1 MVKIKNI
8 KKSNNNKSN
17 NKSNGKYKKEQ
28 KQIVR
33 LSQKEKLLKFL
44 IENKN
49 PQSIRGASGAIIID
63 YKNTHNIVNEF
74 YPEVISK
81 EKIGNTNLIRLNIV
95 PNQDIYMVED
105 KRTKE
110 FLFKNPGLSVIKK
123 YVEEINYPFFI
134 VLVFGSYAKDTK
146 TEKSDIDICIISD
159 NKDKERE
166 LIGKLNLLSLR
177 LGIHEFTT
185 KEFTSM
191 IEKSQNN
198 LGHEIIKKNII
209 IYGIENYYNLISKW
223 MKKE

>member
-8 KKSNNNKSN
+8 KKNNKIGA
-17 NKSNGKYKKEQ
+17 K
-28 KQIVR
+28 

-49 PQSIRGASGAIIID
+49 PQSIRGASSAIIVD
-63 YKNTHNIVNEF
+63 YKNTHNIVNEL

-95 PNQDIYMVED
+95 PNQNIYMVED

-110 FLFKNPGLSVIKK
+110 FLLKNPGLSVIKK
-123 YVEEINYPFFI
+123 YVEEIGYPFFI
-134 VLVFGSYAKDTK
+134 VIVFGSYAKDTK

-159 NKDKERE
+159 NKDKESE
-166 LIGKLNLLSLR
+166 LIGKLSLLSLR